1 MSETWILNPAN
12 KSLLERIIY
21 NQLSQHAEQFLNK
34 ILCGCRKA
42 HSSQHA
48 LFKLL
53 ESWQEELDYGGF
65 VGTILMD
72 LSKAYDCISH
82 ELLVA
87 KLECY
92 GLDELSLKL
101 ILDYLSNRKQRTKI
115 GSSFSYW
122 FDISVG
128 VPQGSILGPL
138 LLNIFINDLF
148 FMIIR
153 SDVCSFAYDNTLY
166 SYDKKLDKIFKI
178 FRSKNWSQKCAVLVP
193 S

>member
-1 MSETWILNPAN
+1 
-12 KSLLERIIY
+12 
-21 NQLSQHAEQFLNK
+21 
-34 ILCGCRKA
+34 
-42 HSSQHA
+42 
-48 LFKLL
+48 
-53 ESWQEELDYGGF
+53 
-65 VGTILMD
+65 MD

-153 SDVCSFAYDNTLY
+153 SAVCSFSYDNTLY

-178 FRSKNWSQKCAVLVP
+178 FRSKN
-193 S
+193 